1 MKEKIPKNSDSP
13 KKVPRSLTNLLKL
26 EMDLKKMNAEL
37 KKVVKKVKML
47 EVENSKL
54 QKKLDKK

>member
-1 MKEKIPKNSDSP
+1 MKEKIPKNSASP

-26 EMDLKKMNAEL
+26 ETYLKKMNAEL
-37 KKVVKKVKML
+37 QKVVTKVTML